1 MRTMI
6 ERFFL
11 SKYDLS
17 IFKHSN
23 SKGHAKIEIPAT
35 SGFVKYARCAI
46 AFAFFELN
54 AFAVTLW
61 LSYTNNFT

>member
-1 MRTMI
+1 MRSLRHWMHQEDFQTYWHAGRPEPQI
-6 ERFFL
+6 TIG
-11 SKYDLS
+11 
-17 IFKHSN
+17 IFELN
-23 SKGHAKIEIPAT
+23 
-35 SGFVKYARCAI
+35 